1 MAAPYIFYNLLTET
15 QRNRILAPYDPS
27 IDPTGL
33 GVLWQTNQS
42 KMALA
47 SGQIFGSGL
56 YHGTQT
62 QDGSIPYQHTD
73 FIFAVAGEE
82 LGMVGCLAIIILL
95 TAIIV
100 RCVRIGLRSQ
110 SSLGALVCIG
120 IAAMLAFQTL
130 ENIGMCIGVAPVI
143 GLTLPFFSYGGSSI
157 VTIFAAM
164 GIVSGIKMRPKPSM
178 FLRW

>member
-110 SSLGALVCIG
+110 SSLGGVSVHRNSGYACFSDIG
-120 IAAMLAFQTL
+120 EHRDVHRRCTGDRAYAAILQLWWFIDSD
-130 ENIGMCIGVAPVI
+130 NICGDGYSV
-143 GLTLPFFSYGGSSI
+143 
-157 VTIFAAM
+157 
-164 GIVSGIKMRPKPSM
+164 RN
-178 FLRW
+178 